1 MKAKAKKKTVRKKKP
16 STHLVKVD
24 RQDNQIIVRSL
35 NNPQHVM
42 SFGSVLKKFI
52 KDNHL
57 SVNIEGNDYAMV
69 SAWQYAGIAFGL
81 TAVPEDPIRMHQ
93 PGQYTQVLYTKEK
106 RKNRKTGK
114 EYMADVVLF
123 VGFESDIDVMER
135 MRTRLGSVISKEET
149 KPYYE
154 YSCKTIIKRIGT
166 NELVSQGVAFC
177 SNLEKLKATFE
188 QYAVASMAQTR
199 SIGKAYRNLLGFIM
213 KSAGYQDTPA
223 EEMQGIKVEEVGTPK
238 GKDLRTKP
246 NEKQFAAIVAQFDTG
261 DMTMDHINYHYNLSP
276 EQTGILKRKTAA

>member
-1 MKAKAKKKTVRKKKP
+1 MKAKAKKKVAPRKKP
-16 STHLVKVD
+16 GTHLVKVD

-35 NNPQHVM
+35 NNPEHVM
-42 SFGSVLKKFI
+42 SFGVVLKKFI
-52 KDNHL
+52 VENHL

-81 TAVPEDPIRMHQ
+81 TAVPEDPVRMHE
-93 PGQYTQVLYTKEK
+93 PGQYTHILYKKEERTNK
-106 RKNRKTGK
+106 KSGK
-114 EYMADVVLF
+114 KYMADVVAF
-123 VGFESDIDVMER
+123 VGFESDAEVMER
-135 MRTRLGSVISKEET
+135 MKSRIQVSKEEV

-166 NELVSQGVAFC
+166 EEVISQGVATC

-188 QYAVASMAQTR
+188 QHAVASMCQTR

-223 EEMQGIKVEEVGTPK
+223 EEMQGVKVEEPSTPK
-238 GKDLRTKP
+238 KDLRTQP
-246 NEKQFAAIVAQFDTG
+246 NQKQFEAIVAHFTTG
-261 DMTMDHINYHYNLSP
+261 DMTMDHINYHYNLTP
-276 EQTGILKRKTAA
+276 EQQATLKKKTAA